1 MGVDEERV
9 FDAEAQGGKF
19 FWVRSQNDGV
29 SGAELLLR
37 AGQFLA
43 APPPASQPPSPP
55 VFDQHTILHDSRE
68 YTVLSRPS

>member
-1 MGVDEERV
+1 MGERV

-37 AGQFLA
+37 VPHGPGFSSL
-43 APPPASQPPSPP
+43 PPHITTTRDRSAYRSAWFNWS
-55 VFDQHTILHDSRE
+55 L
-68 YTVLSRPS
+68 